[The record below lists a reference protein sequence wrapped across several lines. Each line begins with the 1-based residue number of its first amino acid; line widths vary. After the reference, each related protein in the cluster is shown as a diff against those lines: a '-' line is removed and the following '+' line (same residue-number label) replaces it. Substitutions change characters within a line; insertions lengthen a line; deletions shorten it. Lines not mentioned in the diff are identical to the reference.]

1 MCAVTTWAVDSSL
14 LCSLHI
20 FCFLMWI
27 RKWASFTIGMNVS
40 VCMHIWCYAFFRSL
54 KGVPRVIQT
63 CNFRSL
69 LHTDGQTCC
78 CWYGT
83 PNKMHSYENRL
94 TQAQPNQNGMATTT
108 MNARECNV
116 QNEMQSPNATSFCY
130 RILMLKLYHSNYIN
144 THYLPVVCM
153 CVRVRIFL
161 LPDAKAI
168 KKIQLRAALCVFRMC
183 HADHCWYFLQLK
195 THNASFKWLHC
206 VHICWMCV
214 SVWQSQCDSERVNHN
229 SGKRDLEKKDIGSM
243 RCHMWTDKCV

>member
-83 PNKMHSYENRL
+83 PNKMHLYENRL
-94 TQAQPNQNGMATTT
+94 TQAQPNQNGMATTTTT

-130 RILMLKLYHSNYIN
+130 RILMLKLYHFNYIN
-144 THYLPVVCM
+144 THYLPVVCV
-153 CVRVRIFL
+153 C
-161 LPDAKAI
+161 A
-168 KKIQLRAALCVFRMC
+168 CVFFFYQMQKQSKRFN
-183 HADHCWYFLQLK
+183 WE
-195 THNASFKWLHC
+195 LHC
-206 VHICWMCV
+206 AF
-214 SVWQSQCDSERVNHN
+214 SVCAMPTIADTFYN
-229 SGKRDLEKKDIGSM
+229 
-243 RCHMWTDKCV
+243 